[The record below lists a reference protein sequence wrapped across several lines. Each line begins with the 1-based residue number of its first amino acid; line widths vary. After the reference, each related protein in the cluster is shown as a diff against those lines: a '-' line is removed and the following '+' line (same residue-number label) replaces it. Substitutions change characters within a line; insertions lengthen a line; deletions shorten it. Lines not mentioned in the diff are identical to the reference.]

1 MFINHLVSLI
11 QKNVGK
17 VLRLRKALYGL
28 KQAPRAW
35 NARTCTVYRKGVGD
49 SQLLIGV
56 YVDDLI
62 ICVPNV
68 KKIT

>member
-28 KQAPRAW
+28 KQAPRLGMLEHALYTGKVLEIH
-35 NARTCTVYRKGVGD
+35 NC
-49 SQLLIGV
+49 
-56 YVDDLI
+56 
-62 ICVPNV
+62 
-68 KKIT
+68 